1 MGWLALKLEILQ
13 DGSSIHTHEPDQAE
27 TTVQDG
33 RYSNMNNTETRQ
45 YVDITASFIDNE
57 MPKVHPAFRS
67 PRFDEQRAQY
77 KPPPAF
83 KILEEMLREH
93 FQSKYGI
100 KGQDYSLD
108 EVLARINTAG
118 EHYTGGLSKVQ
129 KGWLFLGN
137 KAESLKAWLEFL
149 PEEYG
154 LNIVKAGFGVILEM
168 AQESAK
174 NRDQII
180 ETFRRVNDMVSE
192 IEINT
197 TSLNWDKLV
206 RESALDLFGAIAD
219 IIIEL
224 LKLGPKLV
232 QQDSDGSSSPKSRSS
247 MFSSKSLKMTK
258 SNRREK
264 PSGNL
269 DELLATTEGKAARL
283 QSFVG
288 SRRDKTIMD
297 THKLTLEGNRQVSE
311 IRYNTKNIEIHAR
324 TIGQD
329 VKETGSKV
337 ERISETLYRTEA
349 DVKHISEAVDQQATE
364 LRRITDYFE
373 RYEDMFR
380 TKTAS
385 LPPEE
390 LKFLMDE
397 KQQYQ
402 DLKSFAELFTKQAR
416 GSMYTL
422 LVDQIKKEISSNIRR
437 PSSSALRR
445 NRNTESTLPLEGFIM
460 LLASRE
466 DPETRETISYDIKSV
481 LAQPHRD
488 IKSILSRV
496 EDFDTRS
503 QSQAQSIVQKERF
516 LMWMSNNESDIL
528 LVDGNLHSSA
538 SDNLSA
544 MSLFNAT
551 FAISMAS
558 IRTEDVFVHFFCGLH
573 TSARDWFYGPSGLV
587 RSLIIQLL
595 RALDQRGDPN
605 LNFINS
611 KRYVRRLKMHDL
623 DTLCIAV
630 EELINQFPIGTSIYC
645 IIDGISVYD
654 KDYQGL
660 FEGMKI
666 VLGRLQDIIQN
677 DNLELNF
684 KVLCTTPGRSTKR
697 VKQLVHSECRLDL
710 TSNNLNIGQ
719 ISEYSLRVN
728 LPPPSPMSRPRTPNS
743 IWEQEDY
750 SERRGSR
757 WD

>member
-1 MGWLALKLEILQ
+1 
-13 DGSSIHTHEPDQAE
+13 
-27 TTVQDG
+27 
-33 RYSNMNNTETRQ
+33 MNNTETRQ

-93 FQSKYGI
+93 FQSRYGI
-100 KGQDYSLD
+100 KDQDYSLD

-118 EHYTGGLSKVQ
+118 DHYTGGLSKVQ

-180 ETFRRVNDMVSE
+180 ETFRRVNEMVSE

-197 TSLNWDKLV
+197 ISLNWDKLV

-224 LKLGPKLV
+224 LKLGPKIV

-258 SNRREK
+258 SSRREK

-283 QSFVG
+283 QSFVS

-324 TIGQD
+324 TIGQN
-329 VKETGSKV
+329 VEETGSKV
-337 ERISETLYRTEA
+337 ERISETLYQTEA
-349 DVKHISEAVDQQATE
+349 DVKHISEAVDQQGTE
-364 LRRITDYFE
+364 LKQIKGYLE
-373 RYEDMFR
+373 RYEDIFR

-385 LPPEE
+385 LPPDE

-437 PSSSALRR
+437 P
-445 NRNTESTLPLEGFIM
+445 T
-460 LLASRE
+460 
-466 DPETRETISYDIKSV
+466 
-481 LAQPHRD
+481 
-488 IKSILSRV
+488 
-496 EDFDTRS
+496 
-503 QSQAQSIVQKERF
+503 
-516 LMWMSNNESDIL
+516 
-528 LVDGNLHSSA
+528 
-538 SDNLSA
+538 

-630 EELINQFPIGTSIYC
+630 EELINQFPVGTSIYC

-660 FEGMKI
+660 FE
-666 VLGRLQDIIQN
+666 
-677 DNLELNF
+677 
-684 KVLCTTPGRSTKR
+684 
-697 VKQLVHSECRLDL
+697 
-710 TSNNLNIGQ
+710 GQ

-743 IWEQEDY
+743 IWEQEDN
-750 SERRGSR
+750 SERRESR
-757 WD
+757 WN

>member
-1 MGWLALKLEILQ
+1 
-13 DGSSIHTHEPDQAE
+13 
-27 TTVQDG
+27 
-33 RYSNMNNTETRQ
+33 MNNTETRQ

-93 FQSKYGI
+93 FQSRYGI
-100 KGQDYSLD
+100 KDQDYSLD

-118 EHYTGGLSKVQ
+118 DHYTGGLSKVQ

-180 ETFRRVNDMVSE
+180 ETFRRVNEMVSE

-197 TSLNWDKLV
+197 ISLNWDKLV

-224 LKLGPKLV
+224 LKLGPKIV

-258 SNRREK
+258 SSRREK

-283 QSFVG
+283 QSFVS

-324 TIGQD
+324 TIGQN
-329 VKETGSKV
+329 VEETGSKV
-337 ERISETLYRTEA
+337 ERISETLYQTEA
-349 DVKHISEAVDQQATE
+349 DVKHISEAVDQQGTE
-364 LRRITDYFE
+364 LKQIKGYLE
-373 RYEDMFR
+373 RYEDIFR

-385 LPPEE
+385 LPPDE

-437 PSSSALRR
+437 P
-445 NRNTESTLPLEGFIM
+445 
-460 LLASRE
+460 
-466 DPETRETISYDIKSV
+466 K
-481 LAQPHRD
+481 
-488 IKSILSRV
+488 
-496 EDFDTRS
+496 DFDARS

-516 LMWMSNNESDIL
+516 LMWMSNDESDIL

-630 EELINQFPIGTSIYC
+630 EELINQFPVGTSIYC

-660 FEGMKI
+660 FE
-666 VLGRLQDIIQN
+666 
-677 DNLELNF
+677 
-684 KVLCTTPGRSTKR
+684 
-697 VKQLVHSECRLDL
+697 
-710 TSNNLNIGQ
+710 GQ

-743 IWEQEDY
+743 IWEQEDN
-750 SERRGSR
+750 SERRESR
-757 WD
+757 WN